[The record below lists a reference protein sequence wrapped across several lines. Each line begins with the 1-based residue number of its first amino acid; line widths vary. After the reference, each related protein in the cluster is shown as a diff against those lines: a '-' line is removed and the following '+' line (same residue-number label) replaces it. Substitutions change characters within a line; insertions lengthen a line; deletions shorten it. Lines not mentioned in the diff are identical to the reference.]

1 MQFFYFSKK
10 LVPKTIIFLLIC
22 IQLQAQP
29 ITGIWKGKMG
39 NSRVELKLI
48 RKGDSLIGTSYY
60 YESKS
65 SYRRYSVRG
74 YFDDRNNDV
83 IWYDDILIED
93 HNSNRSGPLLA
104 VADFNCPGEGVMKLD
119 GKSSGKEDNKKD
131 KKELHLIKGNAAPVF
146 PDEWDFLIE
155 NYAYGVSHP
164 EIVDSI
170 EQMAFSPGESIP
182 GNESGSLSNA
192 KAKPPSGI
200 PGQGHEGE
208 TAQLTNK
215 INTQQAGTVTEEP
228 TGEPTAQTKKSN
240 TGIEKPVPS
249 NQQVTAPVFLP
260 PAMQTNEERFTSRT
274 KILQNVIPI
283 KGDSIELRF
292 YDNAEIDGD
301 SIAVFLNGRLLKEHI
316 LLAEEA
322 YIMKIAV
329 TDLQSDNELV
339 MVAENL
345 GTIPPNT
352 SLMVAIVEDK
362 RYEAHL
368 QSTEGSSALVRLV
381 KP

>member
-1 MQFFYFSKK
+1 MPFYSFSKK
-10 LVPKTIIFLLIC
+10 LVPEIVIFLLIC
-22 IQLQAQP
+22 MQLHAQP
-29 ITGIWKGKMG
+29 ITGLWKGKMG

-60 YESKS
+60 YDSKS
-65 SYRRYSVRG
+65 NYRRYSVKG

-83 IWYDDILIED
+83 IWYDDVLIED
-93 HNSNRSGPLLA
+93 HHSSRSGPLLA

-131 KKELHLIKGNAAPVF
+131 KKELHLVKGNTAPVF

-164 EIVDSI
+164 ELVDSI
-170 EQMAFSPGESIP
+170 EQMAFNTGDATPKNETGPSTLTVADPASNLPG
-182 GNESGSLSNA
+182 GNNEGGNGQPVSSA
-192 KAKPPSGI
+192 PPQS
-200 PGQGHEGE
+200 
-208 TAQLTNK
+208 TAVNE
-215 INTQQAGTVTEEP
+215 NP
-228 TGEPTAQTKKSN
+228 TGESNARTKQSN
-240 TGIEKPVPS
+240 MDIEKPAFSSQP
-249 NQQVTAPVFLP
+249 VTAPVLLP

-274 KILQNVIPI
+274 KILQNVIPV

-352 SLMVAIVEDK
+352 SLMVAIVGDK

>member
-1 MQFFYFSKK
+1 MQCHSFIKKFISKT
-10 LVPKTIIFLLIC
+10 VIFLLIC
-22 IQLQAQP
+22 MQMQAQP

-39 NSRVELKLI
+39 NSRVEVKLI

-60 YESKS
+60 YVSKS
-65 SYRRYSVRG
+65 NYRRYSVKG

-83 IWYDDILIED
+83 IWWDDVLIED
-93 HNSNRSGPLLA
+93 NISIHSAISFGAALLV
-104 VADFNCPGEGVMKLD
+104 VADFNCPGEGIMKLD
-119 GKSSGKEDNKKD
+119 GQSSQKNDDKKD
-131 KKELHLIKGNAAPVF
+131 KKELHLKKENATPVF

-155 NYAYGVSHP
+155 NYAYGVAHP

-170 EQMAFSPGESIP
+170 EQYAFHPEPVQEETATIAPPQPKSSLADNPSVNEASRQTNPVTETPAVVEPVMAHQQTNTVVEKPSPLKQEPQI
-182 GNESGSLSNA
+182 
-192 KAKPPSGI
+192 KAPSFIPPS
-200 PGQGHEGE
+200 E
-208 TAQLTNK
+208 
-215 INTQQAGTVTEEP
+215 
-228 TGEPTAQTKKSN
+228 
-240 TGIEKPVPS
+240 
-249 NQQVTAPVFLP
+249 
-260 PAMQTNEERFTSRT
+260 QTNEERFTTRT

-316 LLAEEA
+316 LLAEQA

-329 TDLQSDNELV
+329 TDLQADNELV

-362 RYEAHL
+362 HYEAHL

>member
-1 MQFFYFSKK
+1 MQFYNSGRKY
-10 LVPKTIIFLLIC
+10 VPQSIVFLLIC
-22 IQLQAQP
+22 IQIQAQP
-29 ITGIWKGKMG
+29 ITGVWKGKMG

-60 YESKS
+60 YDSKS
-65 SYRRYSVRG
+65 NYRRYSVKG

-83 IWYDDILIED
+83 IWYDDVLIED
-93 HNSNRSGPLLA
+93 HSSNHSRPLLA
-104 VADFNCPGEGVMKLD
+104 VADFNCPGEGIMKLD
-119 GKSSGKEDNKKD
+119 GKSSAKEDNKKD
-131 KKELHLIKGNAAPVF
+131 KKELHLVKGNTAPVF

-170 EQMAFSPGESIP
+170 EQMAFNTGQTLPGD
-182 GNESGSLSNA
+182 ESGASSVA
-192 KAKPPSGI
+192 KANPQSVV
-200 PGQGHEGE
+200 PGQGHRGE
-208 TAQLTNK
+208 TGQPVSSTPPQSDVVVENP
-215 INTQQAGTVTEEP
+215 G
-228 TGEPTAQTKKSN
+228 GEPNAQTKQS
-240 TGIEKPVPS
+240 IAVVEKPVPS
-249 NQQVTAPVFLP
+249 SRQVTAPVFLP
-260 PAMQTNEERFTSRT
+260 PALQTNEERFTSRT
-274 KILQNVIPI
+274 KILQNVIPV

-345 GTIPPNT
+345 GSIPPNT

>member
-1 MQFFYFSKK
+1 MK
-10 LVPKTIIFLLIC
+10 
-22 IQLQAQP
+22 AQP

-39 NSRVELKLI
+39 SSKIELKLI

-60 YESKS
+60 YDSKS
-65 SYRRYSVRG
+65 NYRRYSVKG
-74 YFDDRNNDV
+74 YFDDKNNDV
-83 IWYDDILIED
+83 IWWDDVLLEYPG
-93 HNSNRSGPLLA
+93 SGHFIGTGPQQDALLA

-119 GKSSGKEDNKKD
+119 GKSSRKDDDRKE
-131 KKELHLIKGNAAPVF
+131 KKELHLVKGDNAPIF
-146 PDEWDFLIE
+146 PDEWDFLIA

-164 EIVDSI
+164 WIVDSI
-170 EQMAFSPGESIP
+170 EQYAFQPPPPGSPGQSSVIAESAVP
-182 GNESGSLSNA
+182 VQ
-192 KAKPPSGI
+192 P
-200 PGQGHEGE
+200 
-208 TAQLTNK
+208 TNN
-215 INTQQAGTVTEEP
+215 IA
-228 TGEPTAQTKKSN
+228 
-240 TGIEKPVPS
+240 EKPETLKPEVSTIVKPS
-249 NQQVTAPVFLP
+249 SE
-260 PAMQTNEERFTSRT
+260 QTNEERLTSRT
-274 KILQNVIPI
+274 KILQNVIPV

-322 YIMKIAV
+322 YTMKIAL
-329 TDLQSDNELV
+329 TDLQADNELV

-345 GTIPPNT
+345 GSIPPNT

-368 QSTEGSSALVRLV
+368 QSTMGSSALVRLV

>member
-1 MQFFYFSKK
+1 M
-10 LVPKTIIFLLIC
+10 
-22 IQLQAQP
+22 
-29 ITGIWKGKMG
+29 
-39 NSRVELKLI
+39 
-48 RKGDSLIGTSYY
+48 
-60 YESKS
+60 
-65 SYRRYSVRG
+65 
-74 YFDDRNNDV
+74 
-83 IWYDDILIED
+83 LIEE

-119 GKSSGKEDNKKD
+119 GKSSGKEDNRKD
-131 KKELHLIKGNAAPVF
+131 KKELHLIKGNTTPVF

-170 EQMAFSPGESIP
+170 EQMAFNPGEATPKDGTGTS
-182 GNESGSLSNA
+182 SLTVAEPASRPPARGYGRETSQPVNTLPPQTGAVSEDPAGEPNA
-192 KAKPPSGI
+192 K
-200 PGQGHEGE
+200 
-208 TAQLTNK
+208 
-215 INTQQAGTVTEEP
+215 
-228 TGEPTAQTKKSN
+228 TKQSN
-240 TGIEKPVPS
+240 TIVEKPVAS
-249 NQQVTAPVFLP
+249 GQQVTAPVFLP

-274 KILQNVIPI
+274 KILQNVIPV

-368 QSTEGSSALVRLV
+368 QSSEGSSALVRLV

>member
-1 MQFFYFSKK
+1 MHFDHFGK
-10 LVPKTIIFLLIC
+10 LSLLKTAAFLLIC
-22 IQLQAQP
+22 VQMNAQP
-29 ITGIWKGKMG
+29 ISGVWKGKMG
-39 NSRVELKLI
+39 NSKVELKLI

-60 YESKS
+60 YDSKS
-65 SYRRYSVRG
+65 NYRRYSIKG
-74 YFDDRNNDV
+74 YFDDRHNDV
-83 IWYDDILIED
+83 IWYDDELIED
-93 HNSNRSGPLLA
+93 YHSNHSVPLLA
-104 VADFNCPGEGVMKLD
+104 VADFNCPGEGIMKLD
-119 GKSSGKEDNKKD
+119 GKSSGKEDNRRD
-131 KKELHLIKGNAAPVF
+131 KKELHLVKINSAPVF

-155 NYAYGVSHP
+155 NYAYGVAHP

-170 EQMAFSPGESIP
+170 EQLAFQKGDEVPHDENGQQSTASVNPV
-182 GNESGSLSNA
+182 SGSPVRNN
-192 KAKPPSGI
+192 G
-200 PGQGHEGE
+200 GE
-208 TAQLTNK
+208 PVQPVNVPAPQSEKFTKTAD
-215 INTQQAGTVTEEP
+215 
-228 TGEPTAQTKKSN
+228 EPTAKTKQSN
-240 TGIEKPVPS
+240 TAIENALPSGRPIAVPAF
-249 NQQVTAPVFLP
+249 TP
-260 PAMQTNEERFTSRT
+260 PAMQTNEERFTSRI
-274 KILQNVIPI
+274 KILQNVIPV

-329 TDLQSDNELV
+329 SELQSDNELV

-345 GTIPPNT
+345 GSIPPNT

>member
-1 MQFFYFSKK
+1 
-10 LVPKTIIFLLIC
+10 
-22 IQLQAQP
+22 
-29 ITGIWKGKMG
+29 MG

-60 YESKS
+60 YDSKLN
-65 SYRRYSVRG
+65 YRRYSVKG

-83 IWYDDILIED
+83 IWYDDVLIED
-93 HNSNRSGPLLA
+93 HHSSRSGPLLA

-131 KKELHLIKGNAAPVF
+131 KRELHLVKGNTAPIF

-170 EQMAFSPGESIP
+170 EQMAFNTGDATPKNETSPSSLNVADPTSNLPDRGNGGETGQSVSSARPQPQVDIENP
-182 GNESGSLSNA
+182 TGESNA
-192 KAKPPSGI
+192 K
-200 PGQGHEGE
+200 
-208 TAQLTNK
+208 
-215 INTQQAGTVTEEP
+215 
-228 TGEPTAQTKKSN
+228 TKQSN
-240 TGIEKPVPS
+240 TVIEKPVAS

-260 PAMQTNEERFTSRT
+260 PALQTNEERFTNRT

-322 YIMKIAV
+322 YTMKIAV
-329 TDLQSDNELV
+329 SDLQSDNELV

-345 GTIPPNT
+345 GSIPPNT

>member
-10 LVPKTIIFLLIC
+10 LVPKTVIFLLIC

-29 ITGIWKGKMG
+29 VSGIWKGKMG

-60 YESKS
+60 YDSKS
-65 SYRRYSVRG
+65 SYRRYSVKG

-93 HNSNRSGPLLA
+93 HGSNHSGPLLA

-119 GKSSGKEDNKKD
+119 GKSSGKEYNTKD
-131 KKELHLIKGNAAPVF
+131 KKELHIVKGNAIPDF

-182 GNESGSLSNA
+182 GNESGSSSNS
-192 KAKPPSGI
+192 KVKPQSVI
-200 PGQGHEGE
+200 PGQGHGGE
-208 TAQLTNK
+208 TALLTDK
-215 INTQQAGTVTEEP
+215 INTQQTGIVTEE
-228 TGEPTAQTKKSN
+228 TTQEPSAQTKHSN
-240 TGIEKPVPS
+240 TGIEKPVSS

-260 PAMQTNEERFTSRT
+260 PAIQTNEERFTSRT

-339 MVAENL
+339 MVAENM

>member
-1 MQFFYFSKK
+1 MQFHYFSKK
-10 LVPKTIIFLLIC
+10 FVLESVVFLLIF
-22 IQLQAQP
+22 IHTQAQP

-60 YESKS
+60 YDSKLN
-65 SYRRYSVRG
+65 YRRYSVKG

-83 IWYDDILIED
+83 IWYDDVLIEVR
-93 HNSNRSGPLLA
+93 NSNHSGPLLA

-131 KKELHLIKGNAAPVF
+131 KKELHLVKGNTAAIF

-170 EQMAFSPGESIP
+170 EQMAFNTGDVTPK
-182 GNESGSLSNA
+182 NETGPSTLTVADPASNLPERGSG
-192 KAKPPSGI
+192 
-200 PGQGHEGE
+200 GE
-208 TAQLTNK
+208 TGQSVSSTRPQPKVVNE
-215 INTQQAGTVTEEP
+215 NP
-228 TGEPTAQTKKSN
+228 TGESYAKTKQSN
-240 TGIEKPVPS
+240 TVIEKPVAS
-249 NQQVTAPVFLP
+249 NQQVTAPVFLL
-260 PAMQTNEERFTSRT
+260 PALQTNEERFTNRT

-322 YIMKIAV
+322 YTMKIAV
-329 TDLQSDNELV
+329 SDLQSDNELV

>member
-1 MQFFYFSKK
+1 MPIHHVGQKFV
-10 LVPKTIIFLLIC
+10 LQIIAFLLIC
-22 IQLQAQP
+22 IQMQAQP
-29 ITGIWKGKMG
+29 ITGIWKGKLG

-60 YESKS
+60 YDSRS
-65 SYRRYSVRG
+65 NYRRYSVKG

-83 IWYDDILIED
+83 IWYDDKLIEE
-93 HNSNRSGPLLA
+93 HNSNHSAPLLV

-119 GKSSGKEDNKKD
+119 GKSSGKDDNKKD
-131 KKELHLIKGNAAPVF
+131 KKGLHLVKGNSAPVF

-170 EQMAFSPGESIP
+170 QQMAFNTGNAIPNNGTDPSSLTLTDPALNLSGQGYRGESGQSINTP
-182 GNESGSLSNA
+182 APQPSTVIESPTGESNA
-192 KAKPPSGI
+192 K
-200 PGQGHEGE
+200 
-208 TAQLTNK
+208 
-215 INTQQAGTVTEEP
+215 
-228 TGEPTAQTKKSN
+228 TKQSN
-240 TGIEKPVPS
+240 TVVEKAVPS
-249 NQQVTAPVFLP
+249 NLRVNAPVFLP
-260 PAMQTNEERFTSRT
+260 PAMQTNEERFSSRT

-322 YIMKIAV
+322 YTMKIAV

-345 GTIPPNT
+345 GSIPPNT

>member
-1 MQFFYFSKK
+1 MRYYFGKK
-10 LVPKTIIFLLIC
+10 HVSRTFILLVIC
-22 IQLQAQP
+22 IQVQAQP
-29 ITGIWKGKMG
+29 ITGVWKGKMG

-60 YESKS
+60 YDSKS
-65 SYRRYSVRG
+65 NYRRYSVKG
-74 YFDDRNNDV
+74 YFDDKNNDV
-83 IWYDDILIED
+83 VWYDDVLIED
-93 HNSNRSGPLLA
+93 HNANHSVPLLA

-119 GKSSGKEDNKKD
+119 GKSSGKENNKKD
-131 KKELHLIKGNAAPVF
+131 KKELHLVKGNTPVF

-170 EQMAFSPGESIP
+170 EQMAFHQGED
-182 GNESGSLSNA
+182 L
-192 KAKPPSGI
+192 
-200 PGQGHEGE
+200 PGQGYARASGQSTYH
-208 TAQLTNK
+208 AP
-215 INTQQAGTVTEEP
+215 QQTPTVTEEP
-228 TGEPTAQTKKSN
+228 VAETKSAN
-240 TGIEKPVPS
+240 TPDAKTKQSHTIVEKPVTSDQPL
-249 NQQVTAPVFLP
+249 TAPVFLP
-260 PAMQTNEERFTSRT
+260 PALQTNEERFSSRT
-274 KILQNVIPI
+274 KILQQVIPI

-322 YIMKIAV
+322 YSMKIAV

-352 SLMVAIVEDK
+352 SLMVALVEDK

-368 QSTEGSSALVRLV
+368 QSTEGSSAMVRLV